1 MNIALFFTFD
11 YSLDTWYETGT
22 LNREVKLFND
32 LYRDGISTTYFTWG
46 NFIDEKYYG
55 DIITPKIVP
64 LYEKIKFRKN
74 KLLRFINSFFVVFRI
89 KKEIENIDIIYQNQL
104 QGSWIPIL
112 LKIVYKKKLIIR
124 TGYDML
130 SFAKFENK
138 SKLKIL
144 LYEILTFI
152 TLFFSDTY
160 TVTSKEDYIFLS
172 NKYKKLKHKLS
183 VIPNWVEA
191 NKKDVIK
198 KSNSKILS
206 VGRLV
211 KQKNFDHL
219 FREMS
224 GIKND
229 FELDIIGKGP
239 DEKFLKDLAKEL
251 NLKVNFLGSFNH
263 QELMKKFHEYNFF
276 VTTAIFEGN
285 PKTVLEAMASG
296 CVVFASDIPNHRSII
311 NSNFNGVLFS
321 FRKNDLKNNLLK
333 TANNSSNMKQISLNA
348 IKSMK
353 SNNSFE
359 HIRKL
364 TLDVLYD
371 L

>member
-1 MNIALFFTFD
+1 MKILYIFTFD
-11 YSLDTWYETGT
+11 YSFKIWKETGI
-22 LNREVKLFND
+22 LDREIEYFNRLKSKNVELTILTFGDGSDED
-32 LYRDGISTTYFTWG
+32 LLKDYNFKIYPIYKYF
-46 NFIDEKYYG
+46 KKPRY
-55 DIITPKIVP
+55 KI
-64 LYEKIKFRKN
+64 
-74 KLLRFINSFFVVFRI
+74 FRI
-89 KKEIENIDIIYQNQL
+89 LKSFAFPFFIKKNIDFDLMKQNQL

-112 LKIVYKKKLIIR
+112 LKIIYKKKLIIR

-191 NKKDVIK
+191 NKKEVIK

-276 VTTAIFEGN
+276 VTTAIYEGN

-296 CVVFASDIPNHRSII
+296 CVVLASDIPNHRSII

-348 IKSMK
+348 IKSME